1 MENHSC
7 QPRNGKQP
15 DEKYPLKLTVKQR
28 ESMMQATR
36 LTMGLKNRI
45 MEASNDQQF
54 VEFTKKELEKML
66 GEIDISLDYATPS
79 DQKRLNA
86 VVDKIFDLLADIE
99 EKQLR
104 DKRQAIT
111 NPGAI
116 YQFKVMLNESNPLI
130 WRRIQVPDC
139 TFGELHEVLQV
150 VMGWEDCHLH
160 QFVVNGKYFGEATHD
175 DLDMEVEDE
184 DGIRLS
190 EIYTGK
196 NIPRIV
202 YEYDFGDSWQ
212 HEIFLEKILE
222 PEPNVAYPR
231 CIEGARACPPEDVG
245 GIWGYA
251 DFLEAISDPN
261 HESHAEYGGMGRRRV
276 RPGEVLGGQGK
287 QGIEKGLM

>member
-1 MENHSC
+1 M
-7 QPRNGKQP
+7 PAKKRKQP

-160 QFVVNGKYFGEATHD
+160 QFVVNGKYFGEVTHD

-202 YEYDFGDSWQ
+202 YEYDFGGSWQ

-245 GIWGYA
+245 GIWGYG

-261 HESHAEYGGMGRRRV
+261 HESHAELVEWVGGEFD
-276 RPGEVLGGQGK
+276 P
-287 QGIEKGLM
+287 EKFSVDKVNKELRKG